1 MCNDTTV
8 KIEPFALT
16 YELLVVG
23 LHGTLKTLALLL
35 TILADVFGRSP
46 QVSSVTE
53 ASEISDL
60 VDFL

>member
-16 YELLVVG
+16 YELVVG